1 MLASSV
7 RGWLTSPCGQAKV
20 TRRLHLAHTWA
31 VERFCVQNFLRIR
44 ASGLQHEPVTTTLI
58 YIDADYSVS
67 DSQVTL
73 SQGHPGRGG
82 PVPEERGTGCWK
94 VCRTPRKKLE
104 KTLTR
109 RRRQRPLTPGWVRQP
124 GAKRGRRS

>member
-7 RGWLTSPCGQAKV
+7 RGRLPPPCGQAKV
-20 TRRLHLAHTWA
+20 TTRLHLAHTWGA
-31 VERFCVQNFLRIR
+31 ERFCVQNFLRIT
-44 ASGLQHEPVTTTLI
+44 ASGRQPEPVATNLI

-94 VCRTPRKKLE
+94 VCRTPRKRLE
-104 KTLTR
+104 RTLIR
-109 RRRQRPLTPGWVRQP
+109 HPRQRPLTPSWRRQP